1 MPKRIPAFDP
11 PAIRWSSWSPRG
23 VSLDRMPFVEQWK
36 HLGATRRLGAHD
48 IFVIDR
54 PAANEQAEPVL
65 LLHGFPTSSFDWRF
79 VVQPLGETRRVLAL
93 DFVGFGLSAK
103 PDQRYSLFEQA
114 DLVEALVDELGVPQ
128 VALVSH
134 DMGDSVAGE
143 LLARSLDDKLGFVV
157 TRRVLTNGSIYLP
170 LAQLT
175 DGQKMLLAM
184 PDAAVAADD
193 FPQDLIE
200 AALAATCAP
209 DSVPPADELA
219 ATAAFVMHDGGNRLL
234 PRTIRYV
241 EERREHE
248 SRWTGAIEFHPSPL
262 EVIWGDADPI
272 AVWAMVEKLT
282 AERPDAHVERL
293 TGIGHYPMVEAPGEF
308 SAALLRALA

>member
-1 MPKRIPAFDP
+1 
-11 PAIRWSSWSPRG
+11 
-23 VSLDRMPFVEQWK
+23 MPFVEQWK

-48 IFVIDR
+48 IFVIDH

-114 DLVEALVDELGVPQ
+114 DIVEALVDELGVPE

-175 DGQKMLLAM
+175 DGQQMLLAM
-184 PDAAVAADD
+184 PDAAVGADD

-272 AVWAMVEKLT
+272 AVWAMVEKLS

-293 TGIGHYPMVEAPGEF
+293 TDIGHYPMVEAPGEF
-308 SAALLRALA
+308 TTALLRALA